1 MRSLILF
8 RKKMDHVKVEL
19 MLAYLGEYVTSIC

>member
-1 MRSLILF
+1 MRSLLLF

-19 MLAYLGEYVTSIC
+19 MLAFLGGYVTSIC